1 MKAIQYFV
9 CCLIVF
15 MSMIFWFMPGPAFA
29 QRLAPFD
36 SVLKDNT
43 NDFVLENKDLVV
55 KDRGGKV
62 RLRFDIQ
69 SGGDFIQ
76 FGEDGTSQTL
86 RLNSGGQI
94 ISRHR
99 TSVGK
104 DGLDSASNYVE
115 SRDPAIAL
123 RDTTNGNQKGW
134 LLQTSSTGALSFRS
148 GDLAKPD
155 KKAFVLN
162 ADGSVCIGT
171 CD

>member
-69 SGGDFIQ
+69 SGGGFYPVW
-76 FGEDGTSQTL
+76 
-86 RLNSGGQI
+86 R
-94 ISRHR
+94 RWH
-99 TSVGK
+99 
-104 DGLDSASNYVE
+104 
-115 SRDPAIAL
+115 
-123 RDTTNGNQKGW
+123 
-134 LLQTSSTGALSFRS
+134 
-148 GDLAKPD
+148 
-155 KKAFVLN
+155 
-162 ADGSVCIGT
+162 
-171 CD
+171 